1 MAKAGSTSRKKMH
14 EDPKRR
20 EGFVSEGADGGTTMR
35 KMTIP
40 AALIATL
47 TIGLFST
54 AALAEDKKQPQ
65 KSQDYGYEFKDDSL
79 LGNDLQGQTG
89 IIKVRP
95 MGTRDRLIRPRT
107 QFIAEMFKSIEHI

>member
-1 MAKAGSTSRKKMH
+1 
-14 EDPKRR
+14 
-20 EGFVSEGADGGTTMR
+20 MR
-35 KMTIP
+35 KTTIP
-40 AALIATL
+40 AALFACM

-54 AALAEDKKQPQ
+54 AALAEDKKPQ
-65 KSQDYGYEFKDDSL
+65 KSEDYGYIFNDDAL

-95 MGTRDRLIRPRT
+95 VGVRDRLIRPRT